1 MKNIIIVIVVLL
13 MVGLGGYLL
22 FGSNS
27 SGESCTVDTAIVF
40 GSIGSV
46 ATSSADISD
55 PVIIIFNN
63 GEVTPS
69 CVKVS
74 QGAEIKWLNAGD
86 ENIQIG
92 ADPHPVHTGNK
103 EVSYGGFVLDMA
115 PSEEKTFTI
124 NKVGKTGYHDH
135 LDSSVGG
142 VIIVD

>member
-1 MKNIIIVIVVLL
+1 MKSIIIVIVVLL
-13 MVGLGGYLL
+13 ILGIGGFFLL
-22 FGSNS
+22 GSNP
-27 SGESCTVDTAIVF
+27 SGEACTADTAIVF
-40 GSIGSV
+40 DSTESV
-46 ATSSADISD
+46 ATLSAGISD

-74 QGAEIKWLNAGD
+74 QGAEIKWLNTGD

-103 EVSYGGFVLDMA
+103 EVSYGGFVLDMD
-115 PSEEKTFTI
+115 PGEEKTFTI

-135 LDSSVGG
+135 LNPSVGG
-142 VIIVD
+142 IIIVE